1 MEVHNRLR
9 ELRAR
14 RGLTQEELA
23 DAIGVSRQTISAM
36 EKGRYNPS
44 VQLALLAAKT
54 LGEPVESIFWLDP
67 VSVGEKEPNR
77 WKA

>member
-14 RGLTQEELA
+14 HGFTQEALA
-23 DAIGVSRQTISAM
+23 DVIGMSRQTVIAL

-44 VQLALLAAKT
+44 VQLALLVAKAM
-54 LGEPVESIFWLDP
+54 GEPVESIFWLEPSSDDDKG
-67 VSVGEKEPNR
+67 VSP
-77 WKA
+77 

>member
-14 RGLTQEELA
+14 HGFTQEALA
-23 DAIGVSRQTISAM
+23 DVIGMSRQTVIAL

-44 VQLALLAAKT
+44 VQLALLVAKAM
-54 LGEPVESIFWLDP
+54 GEPVESLFWLEPSSDDDKG
-67 VSVGEKEPNR
+67 VSP
-77 WKA
+77 